1 MGRSGMRAAYGT
13 GRGKI
18 TLRAET
24 SIEEIKKIYIED
36 GVKTLPLNGSQ
47 KIFPQQKT
55 KITKGSKDARKF
67 CDSFYQN
74 V

>member
-1 MGRSGMRAAYGT
+1 ML
-13 GRGKI
+13 KI
-18 TLRAET
+18 SNTPIVCLVEQW
-24 SIEEIKKIYIED
+24 IED

-47 KIFPQQKT
+47 KIFPQQKI
-55 KITKGSKDARKF
+55 KITKESKDARKF

>member
-1 MGRSGMRAAYGT
+1 ML
-13 GRGKI
+13 KI
-18 TLRAET
+18 SNTPIVCLVEQW
-24 SIEEIKKIYIED
+24 IED

-47 KIFPQQKT
+47 KIFPQQKI
-55 KITKGSKDARKF
+55 KIPKGSKDARKF